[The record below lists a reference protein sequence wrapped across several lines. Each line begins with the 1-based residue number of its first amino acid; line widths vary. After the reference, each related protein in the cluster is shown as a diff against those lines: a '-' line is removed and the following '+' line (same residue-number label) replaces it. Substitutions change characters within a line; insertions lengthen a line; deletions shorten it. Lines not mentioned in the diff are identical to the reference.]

1 VGVAKRGGDDEVIAG
16 VESLRHFTRLSR
28 LLRARDHS
36 KGLNPAQWEA
46 LRYLAIANRFSNRP
60 GAMARYLG
68 ATKGTTSQTV
78 LSLEKKGLISKQ
90 VKSGDQRQTGL
101 ALTDAGRVMLRNDAL
116 AGFAGDIE
124 AMKPKTRR
132 RFSRAVSD
140 LLTSEIG
147 RLEEPSFGICSSCRY
162 FREVGN
168 GEASHCMKFSTSL
181 SAADE
186 MLICIE
192 HVGR

>member
-1 VGVAKRGGDDEVIAG
+1 MAKRDEDET
-16 VESLRHFTRLSR
+16 VETGAASLRRFTRLAR

-46 LRYLAIANRFSNRP
+46 LRYLAIANRFSNLP

-68 ATKGTTSQTV
+68 ATKGTVSQTV
-78 LSLEKKGLISKQ
+78 LSLEKKGLLSKQ
-90 VKSGDQRQTGL
+90 AKPDDQRQTGL
-101 ALTDAGRVMLRNDAL
+101 ALTEAGQALLRDDAL
-116 AGFAGDIE
+116 APFVQDME
-124 AMKPKTRR
+124 ALKPKARR

-140 LLTSEIG
+140 LLAAEIA
-147 RLEEPSFGICSSCRY
+147 RTEEPSFGLCSTCRY

-168 GEASHCMKFSTSL
+168 GEASHCMKFNASL

-186 MLICIE
+186 MLICVE
-192 HVGR
+192 HAVR

>member
-1 VGVAKRGGDDEVIAG
+1 VAKRGGDEEVIAG
-16 VESLRHFTRLSR
+16 AESLRHFTRLSR
-28 LLRARDHS
+28 LLRGRDHS

-46 LRYLAIANRFSNRP
+46 LRYLAIANRFSNTP

-68 ATKGTTSQTV
+68 ATKGTTSQTL

-90 VKSGDQRQTGL
+90 VKAGDQRQTGL
-101 ALTDAGRVMLRNDAL
+101 ALTDAGRAILNEDAL
-116 AGFAGDIE
+116 ASFVRDIE
-124 AMKPKTRR
+124 ALKPKMRR
-132 RFSRAVSD
+132 RFSRAMSD

-147 RLEEPSFGICSSCRY
+147 RLEEPSFGVCNSCRY

-168 GEASHCMKFSTSL
+168 GEASHCMRFSTSL

-192 HVGR
+192 HVAR

>member
-1 VGVAKRGGDDEVIAG
+1 MEAG
-16 VESLRHFTRLSR
+16 AASLRHFTHLSR

-46 LRYLAIANRFSNRP
+46 LRYLAIANRFSNMP

-68 ATKGTTSQTV
+68 VTKGTVSQTV
-78 LSLEKKGLISKQ
+78 LSLEKKGLLSKQ
-90 VKSGDQRQTGL
+90 AKSDDQRQTAL
-101 ALTDAGRVMLRNDAL
+101 ALTDAGRAKLKDDGL

-124 AMKPKTRR
+124 ALKPKMRR

-140 LLTSEIG
+140 LLAAEIA
-147 RLEEPSFGICSSCRY
+147 RTEEPSFGVCNTCRY

-168 GEASHCMKFSTSL
+168 GEASHCMKFSASL

-192 HVGR
+192 HAAR

>member
-1 VGVAKRGGDDEVIAG
+1 VAKWGGEDEVIAG
-16 VESLRHFTRLSR
+16 AASLRHFMRLSR

-36 KGLNPAQWEA
+36 KGLNPAQWQA
-46 LRYLAIANRFSNRP
+46 LRYLAISNRFSNTP
-60 GAMARYLG
+60 GAMTRYLG
-68 ATKGTTSQTV
+68 ATKGTISQTV

-90 VKSGDQRQTGL
+90 VKSGDQRQTAL
-101 ALTDAGRVMLRNDAL
+101 ALTEAGRAILKEDAL
-116 AGFAGDIE
+116 ASFARDIE
-124 AMKPKTRR
+124 GLKPKMRR

-140 LLTSEIG
+140 LLASEIE
-147 RLEEPSFGICSSCRY
+147 RLEEPSFGACNSCRY

-168 GEASHCMKFSTSL
+168 GETSHCMKFSASL

-192 HVGR
+192 HVRR

>member
-1 VGVAKRGGDDEVIAG
+1 MAKRGSDDEVVTGA
-16 VESLRHFTRLSR
+16 ESLRHFSRLSR

-46 LRYLAIANRFSNRP
+46 LRYLAIANRFSNTP

-78 LSLEKKGLISKQ
+78 LSLEKKGLIAKQ
-90 VKSGDQRQTGL
+90 AKSGDQRQTAL
-101 ALTDAGRVMLRNDAL
+101 ALTEVGSAILKEDAL
-116 AGFAGDIE
+116 ASFARNIE
-124 AMKPKTRR
+124 GLKPKMRR
-132 RFSRAVSD
+132 RFARAVSD
-140 LLTSEIG
+140 LLISEIG
-147 RLEEPSFGICSSCRY
+147 RLEEPSFGVCNSCRY

-186 MLICIE
+186 MLICVE
-192 HVGR
+192 HVAR

>member
-1 VGVAKRGGDDEVIAG
+1 VAKRGGDDEIVAG
-16 VESLRHFTRLSR
+16 AESLRQFTRLSR

-46 LRYLAIANRFSNRP
+46 LRYLAIANRFSNMP

-90 VKSGDQRQTGL
+90 AKSGDQRQTGL
-101 ALTDAGRVMLRNDAL
+101 SLTEAGRAMLQNDAL
-116 AGFAGDIE
+116 AGFSGDIE

-132 RFSRAVSD
+132 RFARAVSD
-140 LLTSEIG
+140 LLMAEIQ
-147 RLEEPSFGICSSCRY
+147 RLEEPSFGLCNTCRY

-168 GEASHCMKFSTSL
+168 GEASHCMKFSASL
-181 SAADE
+181 SSADE
-186 MLICIE
+186 MLICVE
-192 HVGR
+192 HVAR